1 MPIVEIRTHQVSVP
15 LRTPFVTALRRVDK
29 ADSVLVEVRDEDGRS
44 GWGEGTQT
52 WKITGDAGPAIT
64 AALSGP
70 LREAVL
76 GKDPDDLEEL
86 TRAVAS
92 AVVGNTSAKAALD
105 CALHDLAAQR
115 LGVPLA
121 RLLGGT
127 ALRVPTDVTLAVA
140 ETAQMADA
148 AAHRRAEGFTI
159 LKVKVGEPGA
169 DEVKR
174 LAEIRRAAGAGTVLR
189 LDANQGWS
197 PKQAVRLIRAIEDA
211 GLDIE
216 LIEQPVRAGD
226 LDGLAWVTD
235 HVTTPVLADESI
247 WSPADL
253 LRLVDRRAADLV
265 NVKLA
270 KCGGLRAARHLLAI
284 AEAAGVGVIFSS
296 MLESHVGTAAAASL
310 AAAARTPLTADLDA
324 AWWLARSPVQGG
336 MAYDSATIVLPG
348 SPGLG
353 ITGLAGDPVPG
364 DEEPSA
370 PHRP

>member
-1 MPIVEIRTHQVSVP
+1 MPVAEIRAHQVSVP
-15 LRTPFVTALRRVDK
+15 LREPFVTALRRVDT
-29 ADSVLVEVRDEDGRS
+29 AESVLVEVRDEDGRS

-52 WKITGDAGPAIT
+52 WKITGDAGAAIT
-64 AALSGP
+64 AAVDGP

-76 GKDPDDLEEL
+76 GRDPDGLEDL

-92 AVVGNTSAKAALD
+92 AVVGNTSAKAAVD

-127 ALRVPTDVTLAVA
+127 VPGTARRVPTDVTLAVG
-140 ETAQMADA
+140 ETAEMAEA
-148 AAHRRAEGFTI
+148 AARRRAEGFTT

-174 LAEIRRAAGAGTVLR
+174 LTEIRRAAGAGTVLR

-197 PKQAVRLIRAIEDA
+197 PKQAVRVIRAIEDA

-235 HVTTPVLADESI
+235 HVTTPVLADESV
-247 WSPADL
+247 WSAADL
-253 LRLVDRRAADLV
+253 LRLAGRRAADLV
-265 NVKLA
+265 NIKLA
-270 KCGGLRAARHLLAI
+270 KCGGLRGARHLLAV
-284 AEAAGVGVIFSS
+284 AEAAGVGVVFGS
-296 MLESHVGTAAAASL
+296 MLETHVGTAAVASL
-310 AAAARTPLTADLDA
+310 AAAAQTPLIPDLDA
-324 AWWLARSPVQGG
+324 AWWLARSPVTGG
-336 MAYDSATIVLPG
+336 MAYDGAAVALPA

-353 ITGLAGDPVPG
+353 ITGLASQDLGSP
-364 DEEPSA
+364 
-370 PHRP
+370 